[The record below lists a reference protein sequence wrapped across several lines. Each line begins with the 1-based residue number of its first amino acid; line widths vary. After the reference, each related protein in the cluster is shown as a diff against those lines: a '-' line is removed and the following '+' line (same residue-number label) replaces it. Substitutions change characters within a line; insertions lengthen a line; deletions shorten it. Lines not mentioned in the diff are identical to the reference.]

1 LQWDQREI
9 ENYLCFRETLLA
21 YAESWGSEGRPQP
34 LFEEVRRNRQ
44 RTAMNEAIEEVAF
57 ALRTLGKPEPFSADI
72 KASDEF
78 LNPVFEAYFKKLGL
92 PNTLRKTNYY
102 VLVQFVPEHLISPE
116 VTEKLD
122 AIVEVARS
130 AKPVGDEK

>member
-1 LQWDQREI
+1 
-9 ENYLCFRETLLA
+9 
-21 YAESWGSEGRPQP
+21 
-34 LFEEVRRNRQ
+34 
-44 RTAMNEAIEEVAF
+44 MNEAIEKVAS
-57 ALRTLGKPEPFSADI
+57 ALRTLGRPEPFSADI

-78 LNPVFEAYFKKLGL
+78 LDPVFEAYFKKLGL
-92 PNTLRKTNYY
+92 PNALRKTNYY

-130 AKPVGDEK
+130 AKPVGGEK